1 MITIYKSI
9 DGKLTT
15 VDRIEDN
22 TWVNVIRPNERELQE
37 LSEETGIPIDFLAD
51 PLDID
56 ERARIEMEN
65 GALLVVLHT
74 PVRNEEEDMDDVP
87 FTTLPVGVIIKDRFI
102 VTVCL
107 KPNDIIEHFAL
118 SRVKNFRLHDRS
130 RFAIQLFHHTAVLFL
145 KHLKE
150 INRKTNQLETELHKS
165 MRNEVLIKL
174 LNIEK
179 SLVYFMTSVRA
190 NEIIMTRLQRGD
202 IIDLNEVEKDLLED
216 TVTENLQAIHMTKI
230 YSNILSGMMDAFASV
245 ISNNLN
251 VVMKFLTAVT
261 IILQIPILIAS
272 VYGMNIELP
281 LQHNLYAFTILGGCS
296 IILSLF
302 GVWIFIKK
310 KWI

>member
-1 MITIYKSI
+1 MITIYKSV

-15 VDRIEDN
+15 VDQIEDN
-22 TWVNVIRPNERELQE
+22 CWVNVIRPNERELQE
-37 LSEETGIPIDFLAD
+37 LSEQTGIPVDFLAD

-56 ERARIEMEN
+56 ERARFEMED
-65 GALLVVLHT
+65 GAVLFVLHT
-74 PVRNEEEDMDDVP
+74 PVRDEDMEDIP
-87 FTTLPVGVIIKDRFI
+87 FFTLPVGVIIKDRFI
-102 VTVCL
+102 VTICC
-107 KPNDIIEHFAL
+107 KPNEIIEHFAL
-118 SRVKNFRLHDRS
+118 SRVKNFRLQDRS
-130 RFAIQLFHHTAVLFL
+130 RFAIQLFHHTAVMFL
-145 KHLKE
+145 KNLKE
-150 INRKTNQLETELHKS
+150 INRKTNQLEIELRKS

-190 NEIIMTRLQRGD
+190 NEIIMARLQRGD

-281 LQHNLYAFTILGGCS
+281 LQHNLYAFTILGAFS
-296 IILSLF
+296 ILLSLC